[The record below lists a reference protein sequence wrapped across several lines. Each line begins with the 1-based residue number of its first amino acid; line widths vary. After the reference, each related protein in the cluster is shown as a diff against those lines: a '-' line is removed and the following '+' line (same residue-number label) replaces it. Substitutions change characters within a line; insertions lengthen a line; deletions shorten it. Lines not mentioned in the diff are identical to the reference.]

1 MMMKTKNFKQ
11 SDLEYSDTANRLG
24 INNKVPGIYLDNAK
38 KLLNYLQSIREAY
51 GKPINVNSGYR
62 SPALNRA
69 VGGSRRSSH
78 LYALAADIR
87 PNYTEDFDEFI
98 EFIKDYMKDK
108 EFDQC
113 IIERSGNSRW
123 VHIGIEHP
131 EFGKRKQLFGMVV
144 Q

>member
-1 MMMKTKNFKQ
+1 MKVKTRNFTQ
-11 SDLEYSDTANRLG
+11 YDLERSDTAKQKG
-24 INNKVPGIYLDNAK
+24 INNSIPGIYLYNTK
-38 KLLNYLQSIREAY
+38 MLLNYLQNIRDAY

-78 LYALAADIR
+78 LYCLAADIR
-87 PNYTEDFDEFI
+87 PNYTEDFDEFV

-113 IIERSGNSRW
+113 IIERSGNARW
-123 VHIGIEHP
+123 VHIGIDHP